1 MSPNSLILEQ
11 KSAIVVNTGNDR
23 VKLVGYL
30 YRGHHRQTSKY
41 DPKQCRKEGKR

>member
-1 MSPNSLILEQ
+1 MSPNSLILEK
-11 KSAIVVNTGNDR
+11 KSAIAVVEEYDR
-23 VKLVGYL
+23 VKVVGYL